1 MGNALNKSHSS
12 IFDYWKN
19 KAITSDG
26 TVIEDDFDDKNS
38 IPVVYDWG
46 EPCCWACGKFI
57 QSLAEYPH
65 F

>member
-1 MGNALNKSHSS
+1 MGNTLNTSNSS

-26 TVIEDDFDDKNS
+26 TVIEDDFDDKKS

-46 EPCCWACGKFI
+46 EPCCWACGKF
-57 QSLAEYPH
+57 Y
-65 F
+65 